1 MNRVKKLII
10 QIPCLNEAATLP
22 ATLADLPRHIPGI
35 DDVKVLRRLIAD
47 GDPGFR
53 SCFLISSPMP
63 GTVLAVKATRGERV
77 RSGQPLLIVEAMKM
91 EHTVSAPAD
100 GVLTELTALA
110 GQQVALDETLAVVT
124 PDGETS

>member
-1 MNRVKKLII
+1 
-10 QIPCLNEAATLP
+10 
-22 ATLADLPRHIPGI
+22 
-35 DDVKVLRRLIAD
+35 
-47 GDPGFR
+47 
-53 SCFLISSPMP
+53 MP

-100 GVLTELTALA
+100 GVLAELAA
-110 GQQVALDETLAVVT
+110 VVGQQVALDETLAVIT